1 MLRDRSQIVP
11 VDADRIPQALKD
23 ACRWTIW
30 KAEPKVDSEGLVK
43 FDKVPYCSLRISD
56 KAKSNDPASWSDFEA
71 ARQAYLDRGRTGA
84 DGLMFALGDGFAAVD
99 LDDSVDPTTKV
110 PTESARQIIEAI
122 DSYSEL
128 SVSGEGVR
136 IFAFG
141 PEMKGIRFD
150 SCELY
155 SRVHFM
161 TVTGRHIEGT
171 PTTVQAREVPLDGL
185 RERLAE
191 ERLAAYQARRS
202 ELARGHSFVAGDTD
216 IDADATMLGISDE
229 EIIDTGYD
237 MDGFVALWHG
247 STAAY
252 DNDASRADLALA
264 SRLAFLCGPGQH
276 ERVRRLME
284 RSGLVREKW
293 FTHRTYLMELT
304 IAKAYE
310 VRTDYYS
317 WVNLSGFGNHYELVA
332 RRAAEAAEAS
342 GTAQAADG
350 AANPVPMPMAVM
362 PRETLAGGG
371 RPAMGGDGD
380 ERPTIILGP
389 ETDAI
394 LKELECHMA
403 PHLFQ
408 QNGRLVRVEQ
418 RGGEPASSE
427 LRRPKG
433 AHQIVAVPHEM
444 TQRLLSRHIR
454 FMTSKSLGSGKQ
466 RKTIRKQAA
475 APPTLAKL
483 FTNCGGW
490 SNIPHLIGITTTP
503 FMRRDGVIVA
513 TPGFDPVSGYL
524 FIHDGT
530 EWEPVPE
537 YPTHEQVMA
546 AVDQLLEVVC
556 DFPFEKPEHQSAWLA
571 GVLSTVA
578 RPTIYGPVPMLWMD
592 GNRRGTGKSELPRLN
607 SVIACGHEPTEIS
620 YSSDEKELEN
630 RLASVLLAGDRI
642 AVFDN
647 ATGSLRNPVLDRF
660 LTSTVFSVRR
670 FFGQELMKLLNNT
683 VLAVTGNNLILR
695 GDLSRRILRVRLV
708 TPLERPDKRNDFRH
722 PDLFA
727 FVKNNRPRLFAAALT
742 ILRAHAAAGFPVPT
756 IQITKPDGT
765 VTTEAVRPVG
775 SFREW
780 DSVVRHA
787 MLRIGLPDPAATQD
801 EAHDEDEGEIKL
813 LAFLRAWHLYKP
825 SLEGT
830 LTAII
835 KDVMSA
841 EIRRRQGESYAS
853 ETVTQEGFKEAL
865 FELTDTE
872 IGKMPCS
879 AKLGYRLKEAR
890 DKKIGGF
897 RLVRGKKGSG
907 GITYKLVADDSVVGE
922 ASAEPAN
929 HAGRAPEGQSASPD
943 DDNDVPF

>member
-23 ACRWTIW
+23 AHRWAIW
-30 KAEPKVDSEGLVK
+30 KAESKLDIEGAVK
-43 FDKVPYCSLRISD
+43 LDKVPYCPLRPLK
-56 KAKSNDPASWSDFEA
+56 KAKSDDPATWSDFETA
-71 ARQAYLDRGRTGA
+71 MQAYLERGRTGA

-99 LDDSVDPTTKV
+99 LDDSVDPTTGV
-110 PTESARQIIEAI
+110 PTESARQIITEI
-122 DSYSEL
+122 DSYSEQ
-128 SVSGEGVR
+128 SVSGAGAR

-141 PEMKGIRFD
+141 PELKGIRFG

-155 SRVHFM
+155 SRHRFM

-171 PTTVQAREVPLDGL
+171 PTRVQAREVQLEGL

-191 ERLAAYQARRS
+191 ERLAVYQARRS
-202 ELARGHSFVAGDTD
+202 ELALGRTFSVGNTDTD
-216 IDADATMLGISDE
+216 VGATNLGISDE

-237 MDGFVALWHG
+237 MDGFVDLWLG

-252 DNDASRADLALA
+252 GSDASRADLALA

-284 RSGLVREKW
+284 QSELVRKKW

-310 VRTDYYS
+310 GRNDYYS
-317 WVNLSGFGNHYELVA
+317 WANQSGFGNHYEFVA
-332 RRAAEAAEAS
+332 RRAAEVAEAS
-342 GTAQAADG
+342 GATQAAVG
-350 AANPVPMPMAVM
+350 AANPVPMAISVM
-362 PRETLAGGG
+362 PRAISTGSGRTAGSGH
-371 RPAMGGDGD
+371 GD

-403 PHLFQ
+403 PHLYQ

-418 RGGEPASSE
+418 RGGEPASAE

-433 AHQIVAVPHEM
+433 THQIVAASHEM

-454 FMTSKSLGSGKQ
+454 FMTSKSLGSGKK
-466 RKTIRKQAA
+466 RKTIRKQVA
-475 APPTLAKL
+475 APPSLAKL
-483 FTNCGGW
+483 FTNCGSW
-490 SNIPHLIGITTTP
+490 ANIPNLVGITTTP

-524 FIHDGT
+524 FIDDGT

-537 YPTHEQVMA
+537 YPTNEQVMA
-546 AVDQLLEVVC
+546 AVELLQEVVC
-556 DFPFEKPEHQSAWLA
+556 DFPFEKPEHRSAWLA
-571 GVLSTVA
+571 GVLSAVG
-578 RPTIYGPVPMLWMD
+578 RPAIYGPVPMLWMD

-607 SVIACGHEPTEIS
+607 SAIACGHEPTEIS

-670 FFGQELMKLLNNT
+670 FFGQELMKLQNNT

-722 PDLFA
+722 PDLFG

-765 VTTEAVRPVG
+765 VTMEPVRPVG

-801 EAHDEDEGEIKL
+801 EAHEEDEGDIKL
-813 LAFLRAWHLYKP
+813 LAFLRAWHRYQP

-830 LTAII
+830 VTAII
-835 KDVMSA
+835 KEIMGDEIKQRKGEWIPA
-841 EIRRRQGESYAS
+841 ESNELLAL
-853 ETVTQEGFKEAL
+853 KDAL
-865 FELTDTE
+865 FELTETE
-872 IGKMPCS
+872 VGKIPCS
-879 AKLGYRLKEAR
+879 KSLGYRLREAR
-890 DKKIGGF
+890 DKRIGGYRLEKGGRGRDGVIY
-897 RLVRGKKGSG
+897 RLV
-907 GITYKLVADDSVVGE
+907 TDDSVAGKAV
-922 ASAEPAN
+922 AEPAN
-929 HAGRAPEGQSASPD
+929 HAGSAPEAPFATSG

>member
-30 KAEPKVDSEGLVK
+30 KAEPKVDGEGVVK
-43 FDKVPYCSLRISD
+43 FDKVPYHSLRTSE
-56 KAKSNDPASWSDFEA
+56 KAKSNDPATWSDFETA
-71 ARQAYLDRGRTGA
+71 MQAYLDRGDTGA
-84 DGLMFALGDGFAAVD
+84 DGLFFALGDGFAAVD
-99 LDDSVDPTTKV
+99 IDDSVDPATGV
-110 PTESARQIIEAI
+110 PTESARQIIADI
-122 DSYSEL
+122 DSYSEQ
-128 SVSGEGVR
+128 SVSGTGVR

-141 PEMKGIRFD
+141 PERKGIRFG

-155 SRVHFM
+155 SRGRFM

-171 PTTVQAREVPLDGL
+171 PPSVQARDGQL
-185 RERLAE
+185 EALWEQLAG

-202 ELARGHSFVAGDTD
+202 ELAAGHSFVT
-216 IDADATMLGISDE
+216 ADANTDVDAAILSISDD

-237 MDGFVALWHG
+237 MDGFVALWLG

-252 DNDASRADLALA
+252 DHDASRADLALA
-264 SRLAFLCGPGQH
+264 SRLAFLCGPGQR

-310 VRTDYYS
+310 GRVDYYS

-332 RRAAEAAEAS
+332 RRVAETAEAS
-342 GTAQAADG
+342 GTAQAVG
-350 AANPVPMPMAVM
+350 GSSNPVPMPVAVV
-362 PRETLAGGG
+362 PRVTSTGGR
-371 RPAMGGDGD
+371 RPAMREHGD

-403 PHLFQ
+403 PHLYQ

-418 RGGEPASSE
+418 RGGEPSSAE

-433 AHQIVAVPHEM
+433 THQIVAVSHEM

-454 FMTSKSLGSGKQ
+454 FMTATSTGSGKK
-466 RKTIRKQAA
+466 RETVRKQVA
-475 APPTLAKL
+475 APPALAKL

-490 SNIPHLIGITTTP
+490 ANIPHLIGITTTP

-524 FIHDGT
+524 FIDDGT

-571 GVLSTVA
+571 GVLSTVG
-578 RPTIYGPVPMLWMD
+578 RPAIYGPVPMLWMD

-607 SVIACGHEPTEIS
+607 SAIACGHEPTEIS

-660 LTSTVFSVRR
+660 LTSTIFSVRR

-765 VTTEAVRPVG
+765 VTTELVRPVG

-780 DSVVRHA
+780 DTVVRHA

-801 EAHDEDEGEIKL
+801 EAHEEDEGDIKL
-813 LAFLRAWHLYKP
+813 LAFLRAWHRYQP
-825 SLEGT
+825 GLEGT
-830 LTAII
+830 VTAII
-835 KDVMSA
+835 KEIMSA
-841 EIRRRQGESYAS
+841 EMRRRQGESYAS
-853 ETVTQEGFKEAL
+853 ESALQAEFKDAL
-865 FELTDTE
+865 FELTETE
-872 IGKMPCS
+872 VGKMPCS
-879 AKLGYRLKEAR
+879 VKLGYRLREAR

-897 RLVRGKKGSG
+897 RLEKGGRGRDGVV
-907 GITYKLVADDSVVGE
+907 YRLVADDSIAGE
-922 ASAEPAN
+922 AAAEPATDD
-929 HAGRAPEGQSASPD
+929 AGGSRNQLARPD
-943 DDNDVPF
+943 DENDVPF